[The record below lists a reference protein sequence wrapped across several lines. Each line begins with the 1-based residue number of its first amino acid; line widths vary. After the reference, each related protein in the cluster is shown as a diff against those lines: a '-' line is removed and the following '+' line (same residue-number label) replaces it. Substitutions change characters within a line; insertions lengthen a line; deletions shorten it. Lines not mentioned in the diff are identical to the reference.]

1 MNTQKI
7 LLLGPEGVERAE
19 LEQRLTRLGGDVMP
33 VVPTANFVPEFGDV
47 IVLDAREESVDW
59 AILTGDLTDDSRP
72 LVIVADAPRH
82 IMRALSGRR
91 GGVLVLTGA
100 ENDGGYRVAMNLCA
114 ALAGRERPDRPT
126 EGHRERVTTSDRVT
140 TSEWAPS
147 AANPAVAI

>member
-7 LLLGPEGVERAE
+7 LLLGPEGVERAQ
-19 LEQRLTRLGGDVMP
+19 LEQRLTRLGGDVLP
-33 VVPTANFVPEFGDV
+33 VVPSANFVPEFGEV
-47 IVLDAREESVDW
+47 ILVDAREESTDW
-59 AILTGDLTDDSRP
+59 AVLTGELAADSRP
-72 LVIVADAPRH
+72 LIIVADAPRN

-126 EGHRERVTTSDRVT
+126 EGRRERVAS
-140 TSEWAPS
+140 SEWAP
-147 AANPAVAI
+147 AAPSPAPAI